1 MSAARTASASR
12 IRASAGSSSPALPRS
27 PLVSRS
33 TVTADPARER
43 RLMVPPQLT
52 VSSSG
57 WANTSKTLLNRRI
70 SRRRTDL
77 SVVKATPADQAPRMS
92 AAATRTANVIAQ
104 ESFQTVT
111 ARGRPISWCS
121 SGLPSAAAPD
131 LLPAREA
138 TSDERC
144 DRSRHD
150 DLERTDRPTC
160 AAGNASSSRSVR
172 NEKAHREQAGLG

>member
-1 MSAARTASASR
+1 MSAARTASAAR
-12 IRASAGSSSPALPRS
+12 ICASAGSSSPALPRS

-33 TVTADPARER
+33 TVTADPACER

-57 WANTSKTLLNRRI
+57 WANTSKTLLKRRI
-70 SRRRTDL
+70 SPRRTDL

-111 ARGRPISWCS
+111 ALGGRSTGVLVAFHLLQRSISC
-121 SGLPSAAAPD
+121 L
-131 LLPAREA
+131 
-138 TSDERC
+138 
-144 DRSRHD
+144 
-150 DLERTDRPTC
+150 LERRLQMSDVIDLTMMMCSVSVQWRSQMR
-160 AAGNASSSRSVR
+160 ASPSPMRVVLRRSSRPGPPS
-172 NEKAHREQAGLG
+172 